1 MDSKEMAMSL
11 FGRMIKCTGFGSLC
25 MVVCCLLT
33 VLPSIPRDVEAVSD
47 VDGRM
52 EQVSFLWAFGVVQRS
67 KGGEGTI
74 EPVKP
79 GMVLRSGDRI
89 KMMIELR
96 GECFVYVIHK
106 NPQDEVFL
114 LFPYDISQFASDYRV
129 GKTYTIPQGDSWFEL
144 DQTVGRET
152 FYIFAASERLSDL
165 DSLFSRY
172 GSALGMERTAVGREI
187 LAAVRDLSRQYRE
200 SGAPAEQLASIGG
213 AFRGIGR
220 NRKAVNVDLPS
231 IAEEVR
237 ADGAIFRTIAIEHR

>member
-1 MDSKEMAMSL
+1 MNL
-11 FGRMIKCTGFGSLC
+11 LGRKIKCTGFALLC
-25 MVVCCLLT
+25 MAACCLLT
-33 VLPSIPRDVEAVSD
+33 VLPSIPPDVEAASD
-47 VDGRM
+47 VDGRV
-52 EQVSFLWAFGVVQRS
+52 EQVSFLWAFGAVQRS

-79 GMVLRSGDRI
+79 GMVLSSGDRI

-106 NPQDEVFL
+106 NPQGEVFL

-144 DQTVGRET
+144 DRTVGRET

-165 DSLFSRY
+165 DRLFSRY
-172 GSALGMERTAVGREI
+172 GSALGMEKTAVGREI
-187 LAAVRDLSRQYRE
+187 LAAVRDLSRQCRE
-200 SGAPAEQLASIGG
+200 FAAPAERLASIGG
-213 AFRGIGR
+213 TFRGISR
-220 NRKAVNVDLPS
+220 NRKAVNADLPS

-237 ADGAIFRTIAIEHR
+237 ADGAIFKTITIEHQ